1 MEGPRGP
8 PAGLVLGAWQCPR
21 ERLGGWLQSTARD
34 QEESLVRAGPLTPR
48 SCPLSARV
56 LGLPAFSHLSL
67 GTPDSRD
74 HMLLSRCHKHKGSGF
89 MMQRGSRGGT
99 ALNSQLSSGQRG
111 PHAQPTA
118 QCDLGRRPGARAPGG
133 QPLPPPQA
141 LSPAGSRS
149 QLVTIFSL
157 FLFNLIILA
166 WYLHMGM
173 FLSILKSA
181 PFKNTTVRLFV
192 HHCL

>member
-1 MEGPRGP
+1 MRHQRLTVTFLTGRGLRAVEGPRGP

-111 PHAQPTA
+111 PHAQPQRSATSA
-118 QCDLGRRPGARAPGG
+118 GGLGPV
-133 QPLPPPQA
+133 LPA
-141 LSPAGSRS
+141 ASRC
-149 QLVTIFSL
+149 LR
-157 FLFNLIILA
+157 
-166 WYLHMGM
+166 H
-173 FLSILKSA
+173 
-181 PFKNTTVRLFV
+181 RLFPLLV
-192 HHCL
+192 PDHS